1 MMLCGS
7 GFYVA
12 WYLSLQSIRDSQR
25 AIISNTGFDNDRIM
39 KFAFSKSDI
48 TTNPNLVFDDDGE
61 NEFEYKQQ
69 MYDVINKKDIG
80 DTIYFVCISD
90 KDEDHLNEMF
100 IAQILETGNN
110 TSGKQLPILKIRLD
124 HFTNDTKNTSALFR
138 INGNWR
144 IAYKTY
150 DINNLPSPYLS
161 ISSPPP
167 KNLVG

>member
-1 MMLCGS
+1 
-7 GFYVA
+7 
-12 WYLSLQSIRDSQR
+12 
-25 AIISNTGFDNDRIM
+25 
-39 KFAFSKSDI
+39 
-48 TTNPNLVFDDDGE
+48 
-61 NEFEYKQQ
+61 
-69 MYDVINKKDIG
+69 
-80 DTIYFVCISD
+80 
-90 KDEDHLNEMF
+90 MF

-144 IAYKTY
+144 IPYKTY